1 MLDVLLIPV
10 ALLLAMGLR
19 VVRLGEYRRH
29 SHLMTAAFTLIGLRL
44 LLHPGSLPRPHLRI
58 WLPSLAAA
66 TATMLL
72 GRQALAW
79 REARSIHS
87 FHLRIH
93 RALGTL
99 TLATVAVAIAAWL
112 LRNHW

>member
-1 MLDVLLIPV
+1 
-10 ALLLAMGLR
+10 
-19 VVRLGEYRRH
+19 
-29 SHLMTAAFTLIGLRL
+29 
-44 LLHPGSLPRPHLRI
+44 
-58 WLPSLAAA
+58 
-66 TATMLL
+66 MLL